1 MGFELPDGKTA
12 RNLQDQVKF
21 LSEKLKDLYAAF
33 NDSGLKKIEIVDE
46 LPEVGDP
53 TVLYLL
59 AKEDPEEGDYYDEYL
74 WYDNQWE
81 LIGSTQIDLS
91 DYCTLSTDQ
100 TITGTKTIGDGSD
113 NASPKVYFKDSYFT
127 AGFRLQ
133 AYTFQ
138 LDSGLQLSGDVLPDT
153 NGGKNIGSSSYYWSN
168 IFLNGNIVLSNG
180 SNAWQ
185 ITNDSYNRITFDYGG
200 TTRYYFQATE
210 FFAPHIKPNA
220 NDTYD
225 LGANGTAWKDLYLSG
240 ELKIYNTAGSTNSL
254 LKTDEYGNLRIG
266 VFNSYAFGFNF
277 DEFWPITNDSKSL
290 GNSSQK
296 WKNLY
301 LSGQIKDGNN
311 SNYGLVLPN
320 TTGWSA
326 NKTIST
332 AVLKNHNI
340 VCSNGTLVLIGNF
353 ESSINSQSSL
363 GMAEASAVKMAWNNN
378 IVLQIVNG
386 TTIYYFDTSDSTIKT
401 ATIGTFTSDTITDY

>member
-1 MGFELPDGKTA
+1 MGFELPNGKTA

-33 NDSGLKKIEIVDE
+33 NDSGLKKIEIVEE

-100 TITGTKTIGDGSD
+100 TITGIKTI
-113 NASPKVYFKDSYFT
+113 NNE
-127 AGFRLQ
+127 LHIC
-133 AYTFQ
+133 
-138 LDSGLQLSGDVLPDT
+138 
-153 NGGKNIGSSSYYWSN
+153 NGGAG
-168 IFLNGNIVLSNG
+168 L
-180 SNAWQ
+180 
-185 ITNDSYNRITFDYGG
+185 DYGLKIINNG
-200 TTRYYFQATE
+200 WSSEIQQESGAGIQFSGVAVQPTVDNQ
-210 FFAPHIKPNA
+210 K
-220 NDTYD
+220 D
-225 LGANGTAWKDLYLSG
+225 LGAQYNRWKDLYLSG
-240 ELKIYNTAGSTNSL
+240 TLRLNGIPFYKGGTVVYAGATLAPDNNTSDLGTSSFPYKDLYLNGQAKINDNSGAQSGVIVKSKPDGGTITAFSLMLESDYLYTYTIRPYSDNLYDSGSANQS
-254 LKTDEYGNLRIG
+254 
-266 VFNSYAFGFNF
+266 
-277 DEFWPITNDSKSL
+277 
-290 GNSSQK
+290 
-296 WKNLY
+296 WKNIY
-301 LSGQIKDGNN
+301 CKGYISDGKNLS
-311 SNYGLVLPN
+311 YGLVIPD

-363 GMAEASAVKMAWNNN
+363 GMAASSAVKMTWNNYAV
-378 IVLQIVNG
+378 IFIDNG
-386 TTIYYFDTSDSTIKT
+386 TTIHYYDPVNHIITT
-401 ATIGTFTSDTITDY
+401 AVIGTFTSDTITDY